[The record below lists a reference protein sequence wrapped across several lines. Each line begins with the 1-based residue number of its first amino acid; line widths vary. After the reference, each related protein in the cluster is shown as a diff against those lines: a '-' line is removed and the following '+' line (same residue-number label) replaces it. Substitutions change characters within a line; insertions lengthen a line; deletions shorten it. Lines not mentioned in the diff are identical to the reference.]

1 MKEDFGIMTNL
12 FGEFFGTMILLVFG
26 CGVVACCLLK
36 DSKGNGGG
44 WIVITTGWALAVL
57 LGIFG
62 AVATGAPQADL
73 NPAVTLFKMFLG
85 VYTVP
90 HAIATMIAEIAGG
103 IAGGAIT
110 WLMYLPHW
118 EATEDKGLKL
128 AVFCTGPAI
137 RNTFANLLCEILATA
152 FLLIGIFTIFS
163 KGVMGTGSY
172 AVGVGPYMVGMLIW
186 ALGLSLGGP
195 TGYALNPARDLGPR
209 IAHAILPI
217 AGKGDSDWGYA
228 WIPVVAPMIGACL
241 AFVVCKGA
249 GIV

>member
-1 MKEDFGIMTNL
+1 MDNL
-12 FGEFFGTMILLVFG
+12 FGEFFGTMILLTFG
-26 CGVVACCLLK
+26 CGVVANCLLK

-62 AVATGAPQADL
+62 ATATGAPQADL

-90 HAIATMIAEIAGG
+90 QAIATMMAEMAGG
-103 IAGGAIT
+103 IAGAT
-110 WLMYLPHW
+110 MCWLAYLPHW

-128 AVFCTGPAI
+128 AVFSTGPAI
-137 RNTFANLLCEILATA
+137 RHTSGNFLCEVIATA

-163 KGVMGTGSY
+163 KSVVGAGSY

-195 TGYALNPARDLGPR
+195 TGYSLNPARDLGPR

-228 WIPVVAPMIGACL
+228 WIPVVGPMVGACV
-241 AFVVCKGA
+241 AFVVCKAA

>member
-1 MKEDFGIMTNL
+1 MENL
-12 FGEFFGTMILLVFG
+12 FGEFFGTMILLTFG
-26 CGVVACCLLK
+26 CSVVANCLLK

-44 WIVITTGWALAVL
+44 WIVITSAWGFAVL
-57 LGIFG
+57 FGIFA

-73 NPAVTLFKMFLG
+73 NPAVTLFKTFLG

-90 HAIATMIAEIAGG
+90 QAIATMFVQVAGG
-103 IAGGAIT
+103 FAGAILC
-110 WLMYLPHW
+110 WLLYLPHW
-118 EATEDKGLKL
+118 EITEDKGAKL
-128 AVFCTGPAI
+128 GIFCTAPAI
-137 RNTFANLLCEILATA
+137 RNTFANVLCEVISTA
-152 FLLIGIFTIFS
+152 LLLIGIFTIFS

-172 AVGVGPYMVGMLIW
+172 AVGFGPYLVAMLIW
-186 ALGLSLGGP
+186 ALGMSIGGP

-209 IAHAILPI
+209 IAHALLPI

-228 WIPVVAPMIGACL
+228 WIPIVAPMIGACV

>member
-1 MKEDFGIMTNL
+1 MTNL
-12 FGEFFGTMILLVFG
+12 FGEFFGTMILLTFG
-26 CGVVACCLLK
+26 CGVVANVLLK

-44 WIVITTGWALAVL
+44 WIVITTGWAFAVL
-57 LGIFG
+57 LGVFG

-90 HAIATMIAEIAGG
+90 QAIATMFAELGGG
-103 IAGGAIT
+103 IAGGIIC
-110 WLMYLPHW
+110 WLVYLPHW
-118 EATEDKGLKL
+118 EVTEDKGLKL
-128 AVFCTGPAI
+128 AVFATGPAI
-137 RNTFANLLCEILATA
+137 RNSMANLLCEVIATA

-163 KGVMGTGSY
+163 KGMTGTAGY
-172 AVGVGPYMVGMLIW
+172 ATGVGPYMVAMLIW

-209 IAHAILPI
+209 IAHAITPI
-217 AGKGDSDWGYA
+217 AGKGSSDWGYA
-228 WIPVVAPMIGACL
+228 WIPVVGPMLGACL
-241 AFVVCKGA
+241 AFAVCKAA

>member
-1 MKEDFGIMTNL
+1 MTNL
-12 FGEFFGTMILLVFG
+12 FGEFFGTMILLTFG
-26 CGVVACCLLK
+26 CGVVANVLLK

-44 WIVITTGWALAVL
+44 WIVIATGWALGVL

-73 NPAVTLFKMFLG
+73 NPAVTMFKMFLG

-90 HAIATMIAEIAGG
+90 QGIATMFAELAGG
-103 IAGGAIT
+103 IAGAT
-110 WLMYLPHW
+110 LCWLSYLPHW
-118 EATEDKGLKL
+118 EPTEDKGAKL
-128 AVFCTGPAI
+128 GIFATGPAI
-137 RNTFANLLCEILATA
+137 RSLMSNLLCEVIATA

-163 KGVMGTGSY
+163 KDVTGTVGY
-172 AVGVGPYMVGMLIW
+172 GVGVGPYMVAMLIW

-217 AGKGDSDWGYA
+217 AGKGSSDWGYA
-228 WIPVVAPMIGACL
+228 WVPVVGPMIGSAL
-241 AFVVCKGA
+241 AFVICKAA